1 MPHHRS
7 GQWSKALEVCEGKD
21 RIHLRNTYYN
31 YAKHLE
37 AMGDLRT
44 AVPMYEK
51 SGTHKFEVIRLSIVV
66 LMLVSYWFV

>member
-51 SGTHKFEVIRLSIVV
+51 SGTHKFEVIRLEIVV
-66 LMLVSYWFV
+66 IILNGSL